1 MARFVPFVRTF
12 APFAAGIGKMDYK
25 KYVLFD
31 ILGGFLWI
39 FSLTIAG
46 YLLGEVTWIREH
58 IDLVCLG
65 IIFISVLPM
74 LINII
79 KSRTVKS

>member
-1 MARFVPFVRTF
+1 
-12 APFAAGIGKMDYK
+12 
-25 KYVLFD
+25 
-31 ILGGFLWI
+31 LWV

-46 YLLGEVTWIREH
+46 YLLGEVEWIRKH

-74 LINII
+74 LIEFI
-79 KSRTVKS
+79 KAKKNKNKAV